1 MTRDYRHNRLQHSW
15 FTVSEKY
22 SKAYDQYIPT
32 IMRLKLLPNDQ
43 LWAPEKLL
51 RQGTKIPSGKKK
63 RYIFC
68 LRNKCINDV
77 VFVNAL
83 GTIYAQ
89 NSILMCLSDA
99 KHC

>member
-1 MTRDYRHNRLQHSW
+1 MTRDYRNNRLQHSW
-15 FTVSEKY
+15 LTVSENY
-22 SKAYDQYIPT
+22 LKAYDQYIST

-51 RQGTKIPSGKKK
+51 HQGTKIPSGKKK

-68 LRNKCINDV
+68 LSNKCINDA

-83 GTIYAQ
+83 GAIYAQ
-89 NSILMCLSDA
+89 N
-99 KHC
+99 